1 MVNPPSHRE
10 KCIIMRK
17 AIFFALSPLYLL
29 LIFGAPFAICV
40 ALYTLAPSMIFRLP
54 VLMVMPLLYA
64 VLYLLIAALLSLPHQ
79 GAIVAGRFPRDV
91 GHRVYFHRRLYG
103 LCWTTV
109 FYFVPIYHLALSLPV
124 LKTALFRL
132 FGYRGDMEFTTYPDT
147 WIRDLP
153 LLRFGKGAYLSNK
166 STIGTNIA
174 LADGSI
180 LVEPVTVEAGGLVG
194 HLAMLAP
201 GVEIRRG
208 AEVGVGVCIGLK
220 SIVGE
225 GAKINPGC
233 SIEHGV
239 KIGAHAKIGSV
250 SYIASAVTV
259 APDIHIPA
267 GVTIPA
273 RTRITTQ
280 EEAQFFAGHIEAAKL
295 EKKSWGEEKGDFSR
309 FPLSHL

>member
-1 MVNPPSHRE
+1 
-10 KCIIMRK
+10 MRRVL
-17 AIFFALSPLYLL
+17 FFTLSPLYLVV
-29 LIFGAPFAICV
+29 IFGAPFAICESLYRLSP
-40 ALYTLAPSMIFRLP
+40 ALSFRLP
-54 VLMVMPLLYA
+54 LLVVLPALYSL
-64 VLYLLIAALLSLPHQ
+64 LYLLTAALLSLPHQ
-79 GAIVAGRFPRDV
+79 SAIVAGRFPRDV
-91 GHRVYFHRRLYG
+91 GHPVYFHRRLYG

-109 FYFVPIYHLALSLPV
+109 YYFAPIYHLALSLP
-124 LKTALFRL
+124 LIKTLIFRL
-132 FGYRGDMEFTTYPDT
+132 FGYKGDMEFTTYPDT

-153 LLRFGKGAYLSNK
+153 LLRLGKGAYLSNK

-174 LADGSI
+174 LPDGSI
-180 LVEPVTVEAGGLVG
+180 LVEPVTIEAGALVG

-201 GVEIRRG
+201 GVEIRKG

-225 GAKINPGC
+225 GVKINPGC

-250 SYIASAVTV
+250 TYIASAVTV
-259 APDIHIPA
+259 APEIIVPG

-273 RTRITTQ
+273 RTRIRTQ

-295 EKKSWGEEKGDFSR
+295 EKKSWGEEQSELSR

>member
-1 MVNPPSHRE
+1 
-10 KCIIMRK
+10 MRK
-17 AIFFALSPLYLL
+17 ALFFALSPLYLL

-40 ALYTLAPSMIFRLP
+40 SLYEQAPSPSFRL
-54 VLMVMPLLYA
+54 LALFVMPILYS

-79 GAIVAGRFPRDV
+79 RAIVAGRFPRDV
-91 GHRVYFHRRLYG
+91 GHPVYFHRRLYG
-103 LCWTTV
+103 LCWTAV
-109 FYFVPIYHLALSLPV
+109 YYFVPIYHMALSLPL
-124 LKTALFRL
+124 LKTLLFRL
-132 FGYRGDMEFTTYPDT
+132 FGYRGDMRFTTYPDT

-153 LLRFGKGAYLSNK
+153 LLRLGKGAYLSNK

-174 LADGSI
+174 LPDGSI
-180 LVEPVTVEAGGLVG
+180 LVEPVTVADGALVG

-201 GVEIRRG
+201 GVEIRKG

-225 GAKINPGC
+225 GVKINPGC

-239 KIGAHAKIGSV
+239 KLGAHAKIGSV
-250 SYIASAVTV
+250 TYIASAVTV
-259 APDIHIPA
+259 APDIIIPA

-273 RTRITTQ
+273 RTRIRTQ

-295 EKKSWGEEKGDFSR
+295 GKKSWGEGQSDLSR
-309 FPLSHL
+309 FPLSTL

>member
-1 MVNPPSHRE
+1 
-10 KCIIMRK
+10 MRRVL
-17 AIFFALSPLYLL
+17 FFTLSPLYVVV
-29 LIFGAPFAICV
+29 IFGAPFAICV
-40 ALYTLAPSMIFRLP
+40 SLFRLSPSPSFRLP
-54 VLMVMPLLYA
+54 LLVLLPALYSL
-64 VLYLLIAALLSLPHQ
+64 LYLLIAALLSLPHQ
-79 GAIVAGRFPRDV
+79 SAIVAGRFPRDV
-91 GHRVYFHRRLYG
+91 SHPVYFHRRLYG

-109 FYFVPIYHLALSLPV
+109 YYCVPIYHLALSLPLV
-124 LKTALFRL
+124 KTLIFRL
-132 FGYRGDMEFTTYPDT
+132 FGYKGDMEFTTYPDP

-153 LLRFGKGAYLSNK
+153 LLRLGKGAYLSNK

-174 LADGSI
+174 LPDGSI
-180 LVEPVTVEAGGLVG
+180 LVEPVTIGAGALVG

-201 GVEIRRG
+201 GVEIKQG

-225 GAKINPGC
+225 GVKINPGC

-250 SYIASAVTV
+250 TYIASAVTV
-259 APDIHIPA
+259 APEIIVPG

-273 RTRITTQ
+273 RTRIRTQ

-295 EKKSWGEEKGDFSR
+295 EKKSWGEEQSELSR